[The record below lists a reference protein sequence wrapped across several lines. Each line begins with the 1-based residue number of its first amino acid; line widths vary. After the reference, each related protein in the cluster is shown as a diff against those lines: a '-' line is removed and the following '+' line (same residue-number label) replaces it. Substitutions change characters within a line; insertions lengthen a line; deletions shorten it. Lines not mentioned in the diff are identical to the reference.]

1 MTKSILLFA
10 ETNWLGR
17 TRGTWFPP
25 TTANWSDSRWMKTD
39 FCVFAI
45 HDDSTNSRKKVKL
58 SPFQEQ
64 SNLANHDM
72 SHESNYDEKM
82 IIDLE
87 TEMMNKNAYDSSMI
101 MHSQANNPVIAVTG
115 RPRSLQELTFRKSR
129 YWVACIFSICCI
141 IFLENE

>member
-1 MTKSILLFA
+1 
-10 ETNWLGR
+10 
-17 TRGTWFPP
+17 
-25 TTANWSDSRWMKTD
+25 MKTY
-39 FCVFAI
+39 FCFFAI

-72 SHESNYDEKM
+72 SHESIYDEKM

-129 YWVACIFSICCI
+129 Y
-141 IFLENE
+141 